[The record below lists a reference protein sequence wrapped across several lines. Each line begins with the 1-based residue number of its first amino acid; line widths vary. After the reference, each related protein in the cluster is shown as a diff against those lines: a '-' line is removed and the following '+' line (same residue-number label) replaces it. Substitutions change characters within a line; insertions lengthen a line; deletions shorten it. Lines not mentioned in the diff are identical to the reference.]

1 VNTIGGTATHVLI
14 VSDVP
19 ATLDSLQNSLS
30 ASFYELTITANLSSA
45 LQWHTSES
53 SPDVVL
59 VELKGAQ
66 AEALQ
71 TVPPIRTLY
80 PAAAIIVLSSPDNT
94 REVVEAIRLGA
105 QDYLTTPLQEGDL
118 QAVLKRH
125 LVPRPA
131 SGDAMPSTLEVE
143 NVGNDQFFVASGP
156 EMRKIRMQ
164 AKMLAGIDVPVL
176 ILGECGTGKEMIA
189 RLIHKF
195 SPRAG
200 RRFLK
205 VDCAAFSADLLES
218 ELFGDE
224 RGTFTGVQRTKLGKF
239 ELCDK
244 GTILLNQIDEMP
256 TTVQVKLLHAL
267 QDKQFFRLGG
277 DKAIKAD
284 ARILAAGNGYTKQV
298 LEEKK
303 LRQDLYYRLSTFT
316 VLVPPLRQ
324 RKEEIPFLVGHFM
337 RQMAKQYSLP
347 PRPLSEPMLD
357 VCQSYMWPGNLRQ
370 LENFVRAYL
379 VLGDEALA
387 LSQLE
392 QNKASDRRNACSRQS
407 DDQMAKGQERIES
420 LKFLTKSVKGE
431 AEQNAI
437 AAALRR
443 TGWNRKAA
451 ARLLQVGYRTL
462 LYKIEQ
468 YGMTPPSYVAPY
480 VVNREQKAD
489 RNEG

>member
-1 VNTIGGTATHVLI
+1 VNTIDGIATHILI
-14 VSDVP
+14 VSDAP
-19 ATLDSLQNSLS
+19 ATLGSLRSTLS
-30 ASFYELTITANLSSA
+30 ASRYELTITANIASA
-45 LQWHTSES
+45 LRCQTGES
-53 SPDVVL
+53 SPDLVL

-80 PAAAIIVLSSPDNT
+80 PAAAIIVLSSPVNI
-94 REVVEAIRLGA
+94 RELVEAIRLGA
-105 QDYLTTPLQEGDL
+105 QDYLTTPLQEEEL
-118 QAVLKRH
+118 RAVLKRH
-125 LVPRPA
+125 LGPPLA
-131 SGDAMPSTLEVE
+131 SRDAAPSLQEVDE
-143 NVGNDQFFVASGP
+143 VGSDQFFIAASP

-164 AKMLAGIDVPVL
+164 AKLLAGIDVPVL
-176 ILGECGTGKEMIA
+176 ILGESGTGKEVIA
-189 RLIHKF
+189 RLIHKL
-195 SPRAG
+195 SPRAN

-205 VDCAAFSADLLES
+205 VNCAAFSADLLES

-224 RGTFTGVQRTKLGKF
+224 RGTFTGVHRAKLGKF

-267 QDKQFFRLGG
+267 QDGQFFRLGG
-277 DKAIKAD
+277 EACINVDV
-284 ARILAAGNGYTKQV
+284 RVLAVASGNTRQI

-303 LRQDLYYRLSTFT
+303 LRQNLYYRLSTFT

-324 RKEEIPFLVGHFM
+324 RKEEIPLLMGHFM
-337 RQMAKQYSLP
+337 RQMAKQYGLP
-347 PRPLSEPMLD
+347 PRPLSQAIVD
-357 VCQSYMWPGNLRQ
+357 ACQSCPWPGNLRQ

-379 VLGDEALA
+379 VFGDEALA

-392 QNKASDRRNACSRQS
+392 EDAPTGEKNARSWQS
-407 DDQMAKGQERIES
+407 DDQTTESLERTAS

-437 AAALRR
+437 AAALRQ

-451 ARLLQVGYRTL
+451 ARLLHVGYRTL

-468 YGMTPPSYVAPY
+468 YRMTPPSYVVPY
-480 VVNREQKAD
+480 GANREHKAD
-489 RNEG
+489 GKES